1 MKLVKILA
9 SVVFSVIIIIAIAG
23 YFAVR
28 HFDLN
33 KYKSYASEIVEK
45 QLGRKLVINGD
56 ASIGISLVP
65 TIVVNDIELSNPSW
79 ASSPQMLKLKQ
90 AEVKFALL
98 PLLKKQIVID
108 KIALVEPQVYLE
120 KNAAG
125 NASWN
130 FKGATETP
138 QAAVKGIQKA
148 EASVPAV
155 ENNPAA
161 VLLAGFAARNV
172 SVENGLIEYY
182 DAKANSRINAQINS
196 IVLEVPSF
204 NDKINV
210 AFDVVYDGQKATGK
224 AELGSLNTLTG
235 NKEPFPFVLTAKVL
249 GIQLEANGSFA
260 DALSAPRYA
269 AAVNIYNPA
278 GNLNAPETTFKARI
292 DGDVNEAAAL
302 IETLNVVNNLV
313 TGNVKVNWSGTRPD
327 IVADLQSAKID
338 LQNFSQNSNFALKL
352 PSLISEAQA
361 LEVVP
366 DTVIPYAALQT
377 VNAKANVKIGQLI
390 AAPGMQA
397 DNVSAAAVLN
407 NGVLTVNPLTLDFG
421 GGSLNAS
428 LSANAVAQSMTLKA
442 VSQNMTLQNVHQEFK
457 VSGNNDFGIVSGGKF
472 DLDVNMGG
480 NGATWRQLVQ
490 NMKGTAIVIVDQSVL
505 QTGGLKYLTG
515 NFVTQLLTALNI
527 DTKKSKEIDLN
538 CAVVRADVSGGKAV
552 FPQGIALSSKQL
564 ALVSDGSINL
574 LNDQINF
581 TIQPSMNKLADA
593 NITQALASFIK
604 VAGTLNEPKIRL
616 DDKEAIKTIIG
627 VAATGGTAY
636 LGSQVLLDG
645 SSSPCYTA
653 LQGTAYASRFPKP
666 TGVKA
671 ETQNVY
677 QDATKQINKDIK
689 DLKNAAKGLLKS
701 LKTSK

>member
-125 NASWN
+125 DASWN
-130 FKGATETP
+130 FKGVAETP
-138 QAAVKGIQKA
+138 QTAVKGMQKA
-148 EASVPAV
+148 EASVPAA

-204 NDKINV
+204 DDKINV
-210 AFDVVYDGQKATGK
+210 AFDVVYDAQKAVGK
-224 AELGSLNTLTG
+224 AELGSLNTLIS
-235 NKEPFPFVLTAKVL
+235 NKEPFPFVLTAKAL
-249 GIQLEANGSFA
+249 GIQLEANGSVA
-260 DALSAPRYA
+260 DALSVPRYA

-292 DGDVNEAAAL
+292 DGDINEAAAL

-313 TGNVKVNWSGTRPD
+313 TGNIKVNWSGTRPD
-327 IVADLQSAKID
+327 IIADLQSAKID
-338 LQNFSQNSNFALKL
+338 LQSFSQNSNFALKL

-361 LEVVP
+361 MEAVP
-366 DTVIPYAALQT
+366 DTAIPYAALQT

-407 NGVLTVNPLTLDFG
+407 NGILTVNPLTLDFG

-428 LSANAVAQSMTLKA
+428 FSANAAAQSISLKA
-442 VSQNMTLQNVHQEFK
+442 VSQNMMLQNVHQEFK

-472 DLDVNMGG
+472 DLDVNMSG

-515 NFVTQLLTALNI
+515 NFVTQLLTALNV
-527 DTKKSKEIDLN
+527 DTKKSREIDLN
-538 CAVVRADVSGGKAV
+538 CAVVRADVGSGKAV

-604 VAGTLNEPKIRL
+604 IAGTLNEPKIRL

-645 SSSPCYTA
+645 NSSPCYTA

-689 DLKNAAKGLLKS
+689 DLKDAAKGLLKS